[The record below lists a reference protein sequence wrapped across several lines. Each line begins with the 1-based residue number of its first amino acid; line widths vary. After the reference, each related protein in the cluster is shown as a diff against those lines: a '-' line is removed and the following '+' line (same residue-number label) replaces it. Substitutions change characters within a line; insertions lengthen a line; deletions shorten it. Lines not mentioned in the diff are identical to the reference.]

1 LVCAFSALDLLG
13 FFIFFEAT
21 LIPIFTIILQG
32 GSRERKTRASYLI
45 ALYTLFGSI
54 FMLFNIL
61 YLSNKYGTTN
71 YIILYNSQ
79 ISALDQKIL

>member
-1 LVCAFSALDLLG
+1 M
-13 FFIFFEAT
+13 
-21 LIPIFTIILQG
+21 IILQG

-54 FMLFNIL
+54 FMLFNII

-71 YIILYNSQ
+71 YLILFSNN
-79 ISALDQKIL
+79 ISTQDQKIL